1 MFAAVL
7 CKASPSGEAVERS
20 ETDEGENIF
29 IYLSLFAI
37 EQWRYLNQ
45 RFRTL
50 LHGSRFQI
58 KIWTRA
64 QCNQKISRDIPSK
77 PLRMLRTE
85 IQPKAEYSKVAA
97 L

>member
-1 MFAAVL
+1 ML
-7 CKASPSGEAVERS
+7 RMASSWGEAVEQS

-64 QCNQKISRDIPSK
+64 QCNQKISRGHPSK

>member
-1 MFAAVL
+1 ML
-7 CKASPSGEAVERS
+7 RMASPWGEAVEQG

-50 LHGSRFQI
+50 LHGSR
-58 KIWTRA
+58 
-64 QCNQKISRDIPSK
+64 IPN
-77 PLRMLRTE
+77 
-85 IQPKAEYSKVAA
+85 
-97 L
+97 